1 MMYRIREQI
10 TLHRPG
16 RITMLCG
23 LLLGSAMTM
32 TNAVPASAAA
42 PIDERVAELLS
53 RMTLA
58 EKIGQMNQ
66 VHAGDMDPV
75 KELGEEL
82 RAGRI
87 GSVINQVDVDTIN
100 ELQRIAV
107 EESRLGI
114 PLLVG
119 RDVIHGFKT
128 VMPIPLGQA
137 ATWNPDVVREGA
149 SVAAREAAR
158 SGVNW
163 TFAPMIDVTRDPRWG
178 RIAESPGEDPYL
190 ASKLAVAMIEGF
202 EGDDLSAPGTIAA
215 CAKHFAGYGAAESG
229 RDYATTNIPEN
240 ELRNV
245 HLRPFHAAVDA
256 GVTTLMA
263 SFSDLNGVPATG
275 NAFLMREILRDEW
288 GFDGFVVSDWNSIHQ
303 LAVHGLTADDRDSAL
318 AAATAGVDMDMAG
331 NVYVS
336 QLPGLVKEGLL
347 DIEVIDAA
355 VANILQAKFELGLFE
370 NPYTDPEALP
380 GIANPE
386 ALATAKKAALQS
398 VVMLKNDDGALPL
411 AKDRLDSIAVIGP
424 LADAPYEQLGTWVFD
439 GDRELSVTALEGIR
453 ELVGEDVKVDYVRA
467 METSRSKS
475 TAPFDEA
482 VAAAGQSDAALLFLG
497 EESIL
502 SGEAH
507 SRADIDLPGAQAELV
522 RRVSETGKPVIVVIM
537 AGRPLTLTDIV
548 DNVDAILFAWHPGTM
563 GGPAVAELLF
573 GLESPSGKLPATFP
587 RMVGQI
593 PIYHSQ
599 KNTGKPPTPEK
610 VVHIDEIDPHA
621 PQTSLGMTAFH
632 LDAGYTPLFPFGFGL
647 SYADFVY
654 DGIGVSAAEI
664 PVGGTIT
671 VSAELTNRGD
681 VAADEV
687 AQLYV
692 RDLVGNV
699 TRPVR
704 ELKGFRRLR
713 VEPGETVTVSFEL
726 HTDDLAF
733 YGRDNTLMVEPGE
746 FHAWIGGRSDTGLRT
761 EFRVVGSADVD
772 PVQ

>member
-1 MMYRIREQI
+1 MHRTRKQI
-10 TLHRPG
+10 TIHRPG

-32 TNAVPASAAA
+32 TNALPASAAA
-42 PIDERVAELLS
+42 PIDERVAELLT

-87 GSVINQVDVDTIN
+87 GSVINQVDVDTVN

-128 VMPIPLGQA
+128 IMPIPLGQA

-240 ELRNV
+240 ELRNL

-275 NAFLMREILRDEW
+275 NEFLMREILRDEW

-303 LAVHGLTADDRDSAL
+303 LAIHGLTADDRDSAL

-331 NVYVS
+331 SVYVS
-336 QLPGLVKEGLL
+336 QLPGLVEEGLL
-347 DIEVIDAA
+347 DVEVIDAA
-355 VANILQAKFELGLFE
+355 VASILEAKFELGLFE

-411 AKDRLDSIAVIGP
+411 SKDRLDSIAVIGP

-453 ELVGEDVKVDYVRA
+453 ELVGDDVKIDYVRA

-475 TAPFDEA
+475 TAPFDDA
-482 VAAAGQSDAALLFLG
+482 VAAAEQSDAALLFLG

-507 SRADIDLPGAQAELV
+507 SRADINLPGAQAELV

-537 AGRPLTLTDIV
+537 AGRPLTLTNIV
-548 DNVDAILFAWHPGTM
+548 DDVDAILFAWHPGTM
-563 GGPAVAELLF
+563 GGPAIAELLF

-599 KNTGKPPTPEK
+599 KNTGKPPTPEE
-610 VVHIDEIDPHA
+610 VVHIDDIDAQA

-632 LDAGYTPLFPFGFGL
+632 LDAGYMPLFPFGFGL

-654 DGIGVSAAEI
+654 DEIRVSTSEI
-664 PVGGTIT
+664 PLGGTIT

-687 AQLYV
+687 AQLYI

-713 VEPGETVTVSFEL
+713 VAPGETVTVNFEL

-733 YGRDNTLMVEPGE
+733 YGRDNTLMVEPGD
-746 FHAWIGGRSDTGLRT
+746 FHAWIGGSSDTGLRT